1 MHAKEN
7 TRRTTGAKGGAAP
20 KKVLKAASFSYAA
33 VDDSSLLTLID
44 IVRKGISSQDFT
56 KIVDETPFS
65 LSEWAHYLRLS
76 ERTLQ
81 RAQKEKKAF
90 PSIQSERIVELVM
103 LYQYGVQVF
112 GSKDGFNS
120 WLQAVSVALGGRA
133 PKELLDTQFGIS
145 MVKDALG
152 RIEHGVLA

>member
-1 MHAKEN
+1 MQAKDQKS
-7 TRRTTGAKGGAAP
+7 TKGPGSSPAAKKTSRAA
-20 KKVLKAASFSYAA
+20 AFSYEA

-56 KIVDETPFS
+56 KIVDETPFT

-112 GSKDGFNS
+112 GTKEGFDS
-120 WLQAVSVALGGRA
+120 WLQSVSIALGGRV